1 MRRDRSPFPVAIEKA
16 LPAWLSTR
24 RWFGGKAR
32 SIRRASV
39 RDALPL
45 SGEGYSAFLL
55 LLEVA
60 YRSGAPELYLL
71 PVSSLPVPDP
81 SALILRR
88 GDTAWSECV
97 SDPRFWSLLLS
108 IVAKRRK
115 IIGATGSIMG
125 VRTAP
130 WTASNLPFR
139 PGGTEQSNSSA
150 FFGDS
155 LFLKLYRKLTDG
167 INPEVEILGALA
179 QRRAAAR
186 VAPLR
191 GGIEYRGKDGLR
203 SSLAI
208 LLRALPGSADAWSW
222 GLEAFARFDRDGGR
236 RLRPA
241 VSAAFALLG
250 KRTAE
255 LHLSLASLPGRSFS
269 PVPFTS
275 RDLDFLR
282 NSISRGLRTLA
293 LNQKLSELSPWE
305 RHSCL
310 PRLLKDLYED
320 RGRDPAQPSLWE
332 RRLACPE
339 RSRRAA
345 IPEWGMKIR
354 GHGDYH
360 LGQVLRRRGDF
371 VIIDFEGEPDRSPE
385 ERRARQ
391 SPLKDVA
398 GMLRSFHYAAS
409 AHYLVGKGRM
419 TRAEGERADLWAQIA
434 GEIFLSA
441 YLRRMGKNSPLL
453 PPDPAAL
460 AALLRAFTVE
470 KALYELSY
478 ELNHRPAW
486 SAIPLRAL
494 AAL

>member
-1 MRRDRSPFPVAIEKA
+1 MDRRFAALEPA
-16 LPAWLSTR
+16 LPAWLPSR
-24 RWFGGKAR
+24 RWFGGKSR

-60 YRSGAPELYLL
+60 YRFGAPELYLL

-88 GDTAWSECV
+88 RDAAWSECV
-97 SDPRFWSLLLS
+97 SDSRFWRLLLS
-108 IVAKRRK
+108 IVSQRRK
-115 IIGATGSIMG
+115 ITGERGSLSG
-125 VRTAP
+125 VKCGR
-130 WTASNLPFR
+130 WSGLNLPPR
-139 PGGTEQSNSSA
+139 PGGAEQSNSSV
-150 FFGDS
+150 FFGDA
-155 LFLKLYRKLTDG
+155 LFLKLYRKLTAG
-167 INPEVEILGALA
+167 INPEVEILSALA
-179 QRRAAAR
+179 RRRADAR

-191 GGIEYRGKDGLR
+191 GGIEYRGKSGLR

-208 LLRALPGSADAWSW
+208 LLRALPGAADAWEW

-236 RLRPA
+236 RLRRD

-255 LHLSLASLPGRSFS
+255 LHLSLASLPGKSFS
-269 PVPFTS
+269 PVPLTS

-282 NSISRGLRTLA
+282 SSISRGMRTLA
-293 LNQKLSELSPWE
+293 PNRKIS
-305 RHSCL
+305 
-310 PRLLKDLYED
+310 K
-320 RGRDPAQPSLWE
+320 PSLWE
-332 RRLACPE
+332 RPPACPE
-339 RSRRAA
+339 PSRRPA
-345 IPEWGMKIR
+345 IPAWGMKIR
-354 GHGDYH
+354 VHGDYH

-398 GMLRSFHYAAS
+398 GMLRSFHYAAA

-419 TRAEGERADLWAQIA
+419 TRAEEERADLWAAAA

-441 YLRRMGKNSPLL
+441 YLRRMGKNCPLL
-453 PPDPAAL
+453 PPDPASL